1 MAGTQL
7 FKQVIL
13 SGLPSGGRHQ
23 VRQAKKKKGEVG
35 WGRDYNIK
43 EKTTTHDA
51 PHQWQQIQLMFS
63 DSQDSF
69 LPPLS
74 MQFCVVLISPF
85 LIVFGIER
93 DVKVRG
99 RAVPF

>member
-1 MAGTQL
+1 M
-7 FKQVIL
+7 
-13 SGLPSGGRHQ
+13 
-23 VRQAKKKKGEVG
+23 G

-43 EKTTTHDA
+43 EKTTSHDA
-51 PHQWQQIQLMFS
+51 PHQLQQIQLMFS

-99 RAVPF
+99 GELYHSKLDLWRVSLCQPISLFLFEKDES